1 MTHCT
6 SVSDELYHQSTHF
19 LLELIQNA
27 NDNSYDTSSGIT
39 PTLDISLYDDYLRVD
54 CNETGFA
61 PRNVE
66 AICKVGSSTK
76 AGVGNATRYV
86 GEKGIGFKSVFKV
99 ADVVYINSCDY
110 SFKFEKNG
118 PLGMIAPIW
127 CDFPAKTKSGH
138 TTIFMH
144 LAHDC
149 NKEDLRRDILFL
161 DSRMLIFLRQLR
173 RINIRIET
181 ASSVTLSRS
190 LSRFPDV
197 PLRSASVVTL
207 QQDSKVFKYLVLNH
221 TAKRLPLEPKR
232 EGVQES
238 QILLAFPVEEN
249 LEPKLEQQ
257 QVYAFLPVRDYGL
270 QVCFHIKYLSICL

>member
-1 MTHCT
+1 
-6 SVSDELYHQSTHF
+6 
-19 LLELIQNA
+19 
-27 NDNSYDTSSGIT
+27 
-39 PTLDISLYDDYLRVD
+39 VD

-61 PRNVE
+61 PGNVE

-110 SFKFEKNG
+110 SVKFEKNG

-127 CDFPAKTKSGH
+127 CDFPANTKSGH

-149 NKEDLRRDILFL
+149 NKGDLQREILFL

-173 RINIRIET
+173 RINIEIADET
-181 ASSVTLSRS
+181 AGSVTLSRS

-197 PLRSASVVTL
+197 PIRLASVVTL

-238 QILLAFPVEEN
+238 QILLAFPVKEN

-270 QVCFHIKYLSICL
+270 QVCFHIKCLSICLKKE

>member
-1 MTHCT
+1 M
-6 SVSDELYHQSTHF
+6 
-19 LLELIQNA
+19 
-27 NDNSYDTSSGIT
+27 
-39 PTLDISLYDDYLRVD
+39 D

-76 AGVGNATRYV
+76 AGIGHATHYV

-99 ADVVYINSCDY
+99 ADVVYINSRDY

-127 CDFPAKTKSGH
+127 CDFPANTKSGH

-149 NKEDLRRDILFL
+149 NKRDLQREIRLI
-161 DSRMLIFLRQLR
+161 DSRMLIFLRKLR
-173 RINIRIET
+173 QINIRIET
-181 ASSVTLSRS
+181 ASSVTLSHS
-190 LSRFPDV
+190 LSRLPDEPV
-197 PLRSASVVTL
+197 RSASVVTL
-207 QQDSKVFKYLVLNH
+207 QQDSEVFKYLVFKH
-221 TAKRLPLEPKR
+221 TAKLLPLEPKR

-238 QILLAFPVEEN
+238 QILLAFPVTEN
-249 LEPKLEQQ
+249 LEPKLERQ

-270 QVCFHIKYLSICL
+270 QVCFWIKCLPIC

>member
-1 MTHCT
+1 
-6 SVSDELYHQSTHF
+6 
-19 LLELIQNA
+19 
-27 NDNSYDTSSGIT
+27 
-39 PTLDISLYDDYLRVD
+39 VD

-61 PRNVE
+61 PKHVE

-99 ADVVYINSCDY
+99 ADVVYITSRDY

-127 CDFPAKTKSGH
+127 CDFPAAAKPGH
-138 TTIFMH
+138 TTILMH
-144 LAHDC
+144 LGQDC
-149 NKEDLRRDILFL
+149 NKSDLQREIHLL

-173 RINIRIET
+173 RINIRIEIAGST
-181 ASSVTLSRS
+181 TLSRS
-190 LSRFPDV
+190 LSRLPDV
-197 PLRSASVVTL
+197 PIRSDSASVITL
-207 QQDSKVFKYLVLNH
+207 QQDSKVFKYIVSKH
-221 TAKRLPLEPKR
+221 MAKQLPFEPKR

-238 QILLAFPVEEN
+238 QILLAFPVTEN

-270 QVCFHIKYLSICL
+270 QVRCHKDPHRLDHLRDNIVSAASRFPSNCQQRGCGRFFGMEQGTSEQCSRRLDRSCQMV

>member
-1 MTHCT
+1 
-6 SVSDELYHQSTHF
+6 
-19 LLELIQNA
+19 
-27 NDNSYDTSSGIT
+27 
-39 PTLDISLYDDYLRVD
+39 VD

-61 PRNVE
+61 PKNVE

-110 SFKFEKNG
+110 SFKFEKNS

-127 CDFPAKTKSGH
+127 CDFPANTESGH

-149 NKEDLRRDILFL
+149 KKGDLRREILLL

-181 ASSVTLSRS
+181 AGSATVSRS
-190 LSRFPDV
+190 LSRLPDV
-197 PLRSASVVTL
+197 PVRSASVITL
-207 QQDSKVFKYLVLNH
+207 QQDSEVFKYLVSNH
-221 TAKRLPLEPKR
+221 TAKTLPLEPKR
-232 EGVQES
+232 EGVHES
-238 QILLAFPVEEN
+238 QILLAFPIQET

-270 QVCFHIKYLSICL
+270 QVCFRITCIACLLKKYYSFSSKQISF